1 MEGAYSF
8 SGLVQCHCGREDGG
22 TKDTGAEAESYILV
36 CRLREEEKKNIWP
49 ALCFWNL
56 KAKDLLPFNKAT
68 ATPTRPPLLILLNPF
83 K

>member
-1 MEGAYSF
+1 
-8 SGLVQCHCGREDGG
+8 
-22 TKDTGAEAESYILV
+22 
-36 CRLREEEKKNIWP
+36 
-49 ALCFWNL
+49 LCFWNL